1 MLNSQH
7 DTSRS
12 TCLYRMKSQLKNG
25 IQLKGDCT
33 TGSLLLSLTDDQRRL
48 HLWAIRVLLT
58 TMVTTRMPLMWIQT
72 NQVPGVSFF
81 PEISRESN
89 GC

>member
-1 MLNSQH
+1 
-7 DTSRS
+7 
-12 TCLYRMKSQLKNG
+12 MKSQLKNG

-48 HLWAIRVLLT
+48 HLWAIQVLL
-58 TMVTTRMPLMWIQT
+58 MAIVTTRVPLMWIRPAPTADQ
-72 NQVPGVSFF
+72 PGARGLPADLL